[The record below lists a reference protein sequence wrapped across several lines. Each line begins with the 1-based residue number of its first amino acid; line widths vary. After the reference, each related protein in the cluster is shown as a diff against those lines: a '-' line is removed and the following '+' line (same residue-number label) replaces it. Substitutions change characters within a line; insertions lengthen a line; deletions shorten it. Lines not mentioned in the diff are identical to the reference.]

1 MKMEKEVRKISKM
14 QAQCSDTKVEVKRH
28 ARQIQNRRLTES
40 HKKRH
45 QMINIECYNI
55 STGIPDCPAAL
66 KRPRLSQEAAKRD
79 QNKNSKLCALRSRT
93 SKSGRFARTLSP
105 IGFPW
110 HCRSSGTF
118 RSSLSHYADPWRA
131 IARS

>member
-45 QMINIECYNI
+45 QITDKIMSEGNTEGINKTINTNKVAQLF
-55 STGIPDCPAAL
+55 SNAGWPTPAAQIL
-66 KRPRLSQEAAKRD
+66 NERLA
-79 QNKNSKLCALRSRT
+79 NT
-93 SKSGRFARTLSP
+93 
-105 IGFPW
+105 
-110 HCRSSGTF
+110 
-118 RSSLSHYADPWRA
+118 
-131 IARS
+131 